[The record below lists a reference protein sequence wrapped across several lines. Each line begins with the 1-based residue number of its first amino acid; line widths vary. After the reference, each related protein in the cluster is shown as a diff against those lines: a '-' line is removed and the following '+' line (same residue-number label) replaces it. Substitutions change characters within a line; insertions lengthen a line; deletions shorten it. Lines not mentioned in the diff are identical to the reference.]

1 MGGGIYSLIGLAY
14 YTEIR
19 NQQKINNHFRKNI
32 STDEEITD
40 SQIKHISMICEVLIK
55 HKDDLDKDQIIHTIN
70 EIYYS
75 IKSIDNKE

>member
-32 STDEEITD
+32 RTDEEITT
-40 SQIKHISMICEVLIK
+40 SQIKHISMICEFLIK

-70 EIYYS
+70 EIYSS